1 MPTELR
7 GCRRV
12 VVFATLLNVTTQ
24 TGGRDPPVGQCG
36 RKNIIEEL
44 LNHGANPT
52 RCRQPPLNS
61 VRLVVCYIIP
71 QGCFY
76 AHVVQGGGAATCDTT
91 AMFLSYLQRTFLGEV
106 RAPDEEDGGHHA
118 QKN

>member
-1 MPTELR
+1 MSKTSQFGTPSGVLH
-7 GCRRV
+7 C
-12 VVFATLLNVTTQ
+12 
-24 TGGRDPPVGQCG
+24 
-36 RKNIIEEL
+36 
-44 LNHGANPT
+44 
-52 RCRQPPLNS
+52 S
-61 VRLVVCYIIP
+61 MSP